1 MNSVASH
8 VDQGVLPVEQ
18 TGLGRE
24 HGKSGLPVLYTGDIS
39 GCEKEGEK
47 AREESG
53 RPEAEGC
60 RTQILLK
67 PYCKLNPL
75 ACSVQT

>member
-8 VDQGVLPVEQ
+8 VDQDVLPVEQ

-24 HGKSGLPVLYTGDIS
+24 HGKSGLPVLCTGDVS

-53 RPEAEGC
+53 RQGQRRRDAGH
-60 RTQILLK
+60 K
-67 PYCKLNPL
+67 FY
-75 ACSVQT
+75 